1 MGGRR
6 IVVIGF
12 DGIELVD
19 VASVTTAFDY
29 ANRMGADPVYDVVF
43 ATPGGA
49 PVRCDSGLELAG
61 QRPIDAL
68 TGPIDTVLVSG
79 GHGHDAAAADARLV
93 GQVQRLAGVSRRVAS
108 ACTGATV
115 LAAAGLLDNRRAT
128 THWHEAGQ
136 LAARFPRVRVDPT
149 PIFVRD
155 GTVATSGGITASLD
169 LTLSFIEEDHGA
181 EIARRVALAMVT
193 YLQRPGSQA
202 QISLF
207 TRIPHSDNALVRRV
221 IDHVISNLDGDL
233 GVGRL
238 AGFAG
243 VSERHLNRLFVQH
256 VGRTPARLVRD
267 ARLEAASQLLT
278 GTREPVATIA
288 RRCGFGSAESL
299 RQAFVAWVGVSPS
312 QFRGGTRTTRS

>member
-1 MGGRR
+1 
-6 IVVIGF
+6 
-12 DGIELVD
+12 
-19 VASVTTAFDY
+19 
-29 ANRMGADPVYDVVF
+29 
-43 ATPGGA
+43 
-49 PVRCDSGLELAG
+49 
-61 QRPIDAL
+61 
-68 TGPIDTVLVSG
+68 
-79 GHGHDAAAADARLV
+79 
-93 GQVQRLAGVSRRVAS
+93 
-108 ACTGATV
+108 V

-128 THWHEAGQ
+128 THWHEAAQ
-136 LAARFPRVRVDPT
+136 LASRFPRVQVDPT

-155 GTVATSGGITASLD
+155 GSVATSGGITASLD

-207 TRIPHSDNALVRRV
+207 TRIPHSDHALVRRV

-238 AGFAG
+238 AALAG
-243 VSERHLNRLFVQH
+243 VSERHLSRLFVEH

-267 ARLEAASQLLT
+267 ARLEAASQLLA

-312 QFRGGTRTTRS
+312 QFRGNARA

>member
-1 MGGRR
+1 MVGRL
-6 IVVIGF
+6 IVVVGF

-19 VASVTTAFDY
+19 VASVTSGFDY
-29 ANRMGADPVYDVVF
+29 ANRMGADPAYRIVF
-43 ATPGGA
+43 ATPTGR

-61 QRPIDAL
+61 QRRIDTL
-68 TGPIDTVLVSG
+68 DGPIDTLLVSG
-79 GHGHDAAAADARLV
+79 GYGHEAAAADRRFV
-93 GQVQRLAGVSRRVAS
+93 GQIQRLAGVSRRVAS

-115 LAAAGLLDNRRAT
+115 LAAAGLLDDRRAT
-128 THWHEAGQ
+128 THWHEASR
-136 LAARFPRVRVDPT
+136 LAARFPKVQVDPT

-155 GTVATSGGITASLD
+155 GPVATSGGITAALD

-207 TRIPHSDNALVRRV
+207 TNIPHTDQVLVRRV
-221 IDHVISNLDGDL
+221 LDHVVSHLDDDL
-233 GVGRL
+233 GVPRL
-238 AGFAG
+238 AALAG
-243 VSERHLNRLFVQH
+243 VSERHLSRLFVEH
-256 VGRTPARLVRD
+256 IGRTPARLVRD

-288 RRCGFGSAESL
+288 RRCGFGSAESM

-312 QFRGGTRTTRS
+312 RFRGNSRT